1 MGKLD
6 GKVAVITGGS
16 SGIGKATVQLFVRE
30 GARVVFGDILD
41 ERGKQLAD
49 ELGENVIYLHTNVRN
64 ESEIK
69 DLIDLAINKF
79 NRLDIMFNN
88 AGFGGAVGP
97 IDEIPIDAFDV
108 TMEVLFR
115 SVFLGIKYAAQIMK
129 EQKSG
134 SIISTSSI
142 AGLRAEGLHIYSSAK
157 AAIIQLTR
165 SVSME
170 LGEYNVRVNC
180 ICPGIIATPIFGK
193 GVGLDQIKAERMV
206 NLLKIRFPDMQ
217 PIKRTGLPED
227 IANAALWLASE
238 GSSFVTGHALVVDGG
253 YIGGSK
259 WTESLDAWKE
269 VANTLGLEDFEEIVR
284 RINDDI
290 AKSK

>member
-16 SGIGKATVQLFVRE
+16 SGIGKATIKLFVKE
-30 GARVVFGDILD
+30 GARVIFGDIMD
-41 ERGKQLAD
+41 ERGKSLAE
-49 ELGENVIYLHTNVRN
+49 ELGENVIYLHCNVRY
-64 ESEIK
+64 ESDIK
-69 DLIDLAINKF
+69 SLIDLAVKKF
-79 NRLDIMFNN
+79 GRLDIVFNN

-97 IDEIPIDAFDV
+97 INEIPIDAFDV
-108 TMEVLFR
+108 SMEVLFR
-115 SVFLGIKYAAQIMK
+115 SVFIGIKYAASIMG

-142 AGLRAEGLHIYSSAK
+142 AGLRAEGLHIYSAAK

-170 LGEYNVRVNC
+170 LGELNIRVNC

-193 GVGLDQIKAERMV
+193 SFGLEQDKAERLTE
-206 NLLKIRFPDMQ
+206 LLKVGFADAQ

-227 IANAALWLASE
+227 IAKAALWLASDD
-238 GSSFVTGHALVVDGG
+238 SSFVNGHALVVDGG

-259 WTESLDAWKE
+259 WTDTMNMMNEGTKQ
-269 VANTLGLEDFEEIVR
+269 LGLESFEEIAR
-284 RINDDI
+284 KTNENL